1 MVVVLLGEDSGDV
14 FFVSGEDR
22 AWKLQVVDVV
32 EVQGWSVSG
41 WSFARCCCVVER
53 RDGDLLSFRGC
64 CLGYEAFLEVGLVGE
79 WWT

>member
-1 MVVVLLGEDSGDV
+1 MSGGCSLSGEDSGDV

-41 WSFARCCCVVER
+41 CSFARCCCVVER

-64 CLGYEAFLEVGLVGE
+64 CLGS
-79 WWT
+79 WRRSWRSDW